1 MLLRPQVDKAR
12 ADKLIARKRPCVDG
26 QSANGVLHGL
36 LDPSASTDVGSAL
49 ADVDIAL
56 ADVDWAGVSKI
67 ASDESSH
74 IDL

>member
-1 MLLRPQVDKAR
+1 M
-12 ADKLIARKRPCVDG
+12 
-26 QSANGVLHGL
+26 HGL
-36 LDPSASTDVGSAL
+36 LDPSASTDVGSALADVGSAL

>member
-1 MLLRPQVDKAR
+1 M
-12 ADKLIARKRPCVDG
+12 
-26 QSANGVLHGL
+26 
-36 LDPSASTDVGSAL
+36 LDPSASTDVGSALADVGSAL